1 MTAVALA
8 IPFIAAIAL
17 LAWRS
22 TRTRA
27 PKPPR
32 ARPGHQG
39 LAPIE
44 VGGDLPTFNLIALGG
59 QETGKTVLLASMF
72 HSLTTELHDG
82 GFRLQTSL
90 DQSVQ
95 LTGLYQ
101 TLEDPDAAWP
111 PGTSVGE
118 TRSFTFEC
126 IASAGGAELPVL
138 KFSYLDFAG
147 ELVGGGPAS
156 RAALDQQEARQRDLE
171 QRIDAAHALFGVIDG
186 HRMLECLRGDP
197 AGRSYIESSIV
208 PMIGALRKA
217 KCPVHFILT
226 KWDLFGGCAV
236 PGEPMDENDRL
247 MAVRNELMS
256 HPQVRNLVEHRR
268 REKRVVRL
276 IPVSAIGRN
285 FATMDAD
292 GRMVK
297 SRNGRLRP
305 LNVEIP
311 LCAVLPDLFAQIGQQ
326 LDRACAEKIMA
337 ERRARARLTTRE
349 SVAAVGKFL
358 ALPAGAALRVAAD
371 LAIGR
376 NAFSD
381 RIADMFIDWVGRP
394 FDEKMGR
401 VNVMVDDARQHLSE
415 LGLARDAVLREF
427 SERLIVLRRQ
437 LPA

>member
-1 MTAVALA
+1 VNV
-8 IPFIAAIAL
+8 
-17 LAWRS
+17 
-22 TRTRA
+22 
-27 PKPPR
+27 
-32 ARPGHQG
+32 RP
-39 LAPIE
+39 A
-44 VGGDLPTFNLIALGG
+44 
-59 QETGKTVLLASMF
+59 
-72 HSLTTELHDG
+72 
-82 GFRLQTSL
+82 
-90 DQSVQ
+90 
-95 LTGLYQ
+95 
-101 TLEDPDAAWP
+101 
-111 PGTSVGE
+111 
-118 TRSFTFEC
+118 
-126 IASAGGAELPVL
+126 
-138 KFSYLDFAG
+138 
-147 ELVGGGPAS
+147 GPA
-156 RAALDQQEARQRDLE
+156 
-171 QRIDAAHALFGVIDG
+171 
-186 HRMLECLRGDP
+186 
-197 AGRSYIESSIV
+197 
-208 PMIGALRKA
+208 
-217 KCPVHFILT
+217 LT
-226 KWDLFGGCAV
+226 
-236 PGEPMDENDRL
+236 PYE
-247 MAVRNELMS
+247 
-256 HPQVRNLVEHRR
+256 VRNLVEHRR

-311 LCAVLPDLFAQIGQQ
+311 LCAVLPDLFAQIGEQ

-376 NAFSD
+376 NAVSD

-437 LPA
+437 LPASDLAGGGQP